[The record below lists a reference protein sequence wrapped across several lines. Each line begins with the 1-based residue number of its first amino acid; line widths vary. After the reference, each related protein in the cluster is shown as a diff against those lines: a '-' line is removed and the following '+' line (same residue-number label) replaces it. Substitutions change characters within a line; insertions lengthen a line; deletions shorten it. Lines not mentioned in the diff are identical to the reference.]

1 MIRAFLAGLGYA
13 VASGFILTFALLV
26 ATPVDA
32 KGLHP
37 RCNIDFPC
45 QEITLKANKHRHKS
59 VFLPSEEI
67 TPKQARRIA
76 RADRYRNVEFGGPL
90 APGETQRSFLN
101 GIQATVLPHPPGCPR
116 RAFCG
121 CGAAVEVFG
130 RPVRSLWLAANWL
143 AFPRAAPAP
152 GMVAA
157 RRGHVFVIKQVL
169 GGGKV
174 LAYDANSGGR
184 RTRLHVRSLAGF
196 AVVNPHG

>member
-1 MIRAFLAGLGYA
+1 MKRPIVLGASLGAFAFVLFLVSLV
-13 VASGFILTFALLV
+13 VAA
-26 ATPVDA
+26 PVEA
-32 KGLHP
+32 RGLHP
-37 RCNIDFPC
+37 RCNIDWPC
-45 QEITLKANKHRHKS
+45 VGVVDHR
-59 VFLPSEEI
+59 VNPGNGRE
-67 TPKQARRIA
+67 ARRIA
-76 RADRYRNVEFGGPL
+76 RGQRLEQAMPFGSPIY
-90 APGETQRSFLN
+90 PPETRRSFLQR
-101 GIQATVLPHPPGCPR
+101 GATILPHPPGCPR

-143 AFPRAAPAP
+143 RYPRTSPAP

-169 GGGKV
+169 GGGRV

-196 AVVNPHG
+196 VVVNPHG

>member
-1 MIRAFLAGLGYA
+1 MTRYIVTG
-13 VASGFILTFALLV
+13 ALLGV
-26 ATPVDA
+26 LAAIALVLLSLFTDPAEARLRLHPDCNVTMPCTPVA
-32 KGLHP
+32 LVKP
-37 RCNIDFPC
+37 RSSR
-45 QEITLKANKHRHKS
+45 E
-59 VFLPSEEI
+59 
-67 TPKQARRIA
+67 ARRIA

-116 RAFCG
+116 TAFCG

-130 RPVRSLWLAANWL
+130 RPIRSLWLAARWL
-143 AFPRAAPAP
+143 DFPRAAPAP

-169 GGGKV
+169 GDGKV

-196 AVVNPHG
+196 SVVNPHG

>member
-1 MIRAFLAGLGYA
+1 MIRYIVTG
-13 VASGFILTFALLV
+13 ALLGALAFIALV
-26 ATPVDA
+26 GSSLFADA
-32 KGLHP
+32 KDLHP
-37 RCNIDFPC
+37 RCNIDWPC
-45 QEITLKANKHRHKS
+45 VGVSKPAAS
-59 VFLPSEEI
+59 
-67 TPKQARRIA
+67 A

-90 APGETQRSFLN
+90 APGETQRSFLS

-130 RPVRSLWLAANWL
+130 RPIRSLWLAANWL
-143 AFPRAAPAP
+143 AFPRTSPAP

-196 AVVNPHG
+196 AVVNPHGAS